1 MYIKLQKM
9 QTNLQLQKAMG
20 DSLGR
25 GYMVG
30 LSKGPRK
37 TSGSEIHL
45 FSCCGDIHISKLTK
59 LCTFKSVQLIYCM
72 SIIPQLNCFIY
83 FLVMQLVGS
92 QFPDQGERLGPRQ
105 QTTRVPGNSLKLFEK
120 KKLCKAVLKERKRER
135 GRKGG
140 RKKERREGKE
150 AGQEEGRKKLRDVNL
165 AENVGQ
171 EGKAVS
177 IRLLLCNK

>member
-1 MYIKLQKM
+1 M
-9 QTNLQLQKAMG
+9 
-20 DSLGR
+20 
-25 GYMVG
+25 
-30 LSKGPRK
+30 
-37 TSGSEIHL
+37 
-45 FSCCGDIHISKLTK
+45 
-59 LCTFKSVQLIYCM
+59 
-72 SIIPQLNCFIY
+72 
-83 FLVMQLVGS
+83 
-92 QFPDQGERLGPRQ
+92 
-105 QTTRVPGNSLKLFEK
+105 
-120 KKLCKAVLKERKRER
+120 KERKRER